1 MLAELPTDEA
11 AEARLAALYTSL
23 TGEKAPPKKAVP
35 ADRQVSAAKVP
46 ALVDDVQGFL
56 DKRDK
61 IKRPDRLHPLM
72 LYETLNFADGTRT
85 YLDIYRAVSAEA
97 DSAGEWYY
105 GTVTFDDVASALDS
119 AVSAGILELKAG
131 TR

>member
-1 MLAELPTDEA
+1 M
-11 AEARLAALYTSL
+11 S
-23 TGEKAPPKKAVP
+23 
-35 ADRQVSAAKVP
+35 

-72 LYETLNFADGTRT
+72 FYEALNFVDGTRT
-85 YLDIYRAVSAEA
+85 YFDVYRAVAAEA
-97 DSAGEWYY
+97 DHAGEWYY
-105 GTVTFDDVASALDS
+105 GAVTFEDVASALDS
-119 AVSAGILELKAG
+119 AVSAGVLELKSG